1 MTLLNKALAAIC
13 FFSTPLLAESLAPF
27 YLIEPI
33 RNDGVLLHFDTAP
46 FRRYQLQVT
55 TNLFV
60 SPPAKVTWVTLYTVP
75 PVPFQN
81 HYIVLDSRT
90 NAPSKCYRIV
100 VSP

>member
-1 MTLLNKALAAIC
+1 MSFSAAAAADAAADALNAA
-13 FFSTPLLAESLAPF
+13 AAAAA
-27 YLIEPI
+27 
-33 RNDGVLLHFDTAP
+33 R
-46 FRRYQLQVT
+46 
-55 TNLFV
+55 
-60 SPPAKVTWVTLYTVP
+60 PPAKVTWVTLYTVP